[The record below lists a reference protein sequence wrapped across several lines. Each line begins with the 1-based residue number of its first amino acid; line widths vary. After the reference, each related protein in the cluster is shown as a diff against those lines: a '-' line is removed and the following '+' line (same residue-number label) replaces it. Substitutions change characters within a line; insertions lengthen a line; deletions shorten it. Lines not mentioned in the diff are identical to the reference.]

1 MGRINQNIDDD
12 LERRFKEAARKKFGD
27 KKGALKFAFE
37 EAVRDWL
44 KQFPEIEGSSS
55 SGGKTC

>member
-1 MGRINQNIDDD
+1 LGRVNQNIDDN

-44 KQFPEIEGSSS
+44 KQFPSEQP
-55 SGGKTC
+55 KTSQDKT